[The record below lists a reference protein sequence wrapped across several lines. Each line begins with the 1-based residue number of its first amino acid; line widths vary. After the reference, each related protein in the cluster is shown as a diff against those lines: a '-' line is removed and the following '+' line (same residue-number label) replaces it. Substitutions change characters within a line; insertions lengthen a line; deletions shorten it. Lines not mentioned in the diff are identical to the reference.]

1 MIARW
6 IAAVVGVFYLGAGL
20 WSFLAPTAF
29 YSNVASF
36 APYNL
41 HLLHDVGAFQIGLGG
56 ALIAGALVARALLPA
71 LVGAL
76 AGSVFHLLA
85 HVLDVRLGGHPAIDL
100 PALSVLALAIAV
112 ALYLEVARPGRD
124 TTR

>member
-1 MIARW
+1 
-6 IAAVVGVFYLGAGL
+6 
-20 WSFLAPTAF
+20 
-29 YSNVASF
+29 
-36 APYNL
+36 
-41 HLLHDVGAFQIGLGG
+41 
-56 ALIAGALVARALLPA
+56 LPA

-85 HVLDVRLGGHPAIDL
+85 HVLDVRLGGHPATDL

-112 ALYLEVARPGRD
+112 ALYLEVARRGRD